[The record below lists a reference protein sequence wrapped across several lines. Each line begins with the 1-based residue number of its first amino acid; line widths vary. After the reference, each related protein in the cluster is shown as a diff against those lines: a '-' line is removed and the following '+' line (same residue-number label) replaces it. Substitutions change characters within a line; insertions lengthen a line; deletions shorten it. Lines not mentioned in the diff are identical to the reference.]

1 MSQNFSTGSIM
12 PGPIQSRARL
22 AGFGLVELM
31 VAMVIGM
38 LGVIVM
44 MQVFSMFEGQKR
56 TTTSGDDAIT
66 TGAIALHSLQRD
78 IQRAGW
84 GISAINLIG
93 CRVTGLAAGSQAIP
107 LNPVTIN
114 PVRVTGGD
122 LIPDGDGNTDTLL
135 VVSGNGNGTVEG
147 APFLAAAAANVTSY
161 TVQAPVAFVDP
172 VTTDALPMRVVG
184 AARTRTA
191 GACNLIADSLTAQ
204 PTVSNATLSVGGVN
218 KAYAIGDRLFMLGDR
233 PVVRAYAVRNG
244 NLTVCNW
251 DPPGGGSDC
260 SAACTATDGTCSA
273 AWVPIANNI
282 VSLRAQYGRDTAA
295 DNMDGIVD
303 AWDQTIPATTAPI
316 STNTARNMEACA
328 VARIGAV
335 RVALVARSSQPE
347 RTLDWPTLS
356 QHVTTPPTLETW
368 SDLLWVGT
376 TKAAHDISSTAAEA
390 VAITLPSPDPS
401 WPTWQ
406 DFRYKVF
413 QTVIPL
419 RNITTQGGF
428 DDQC

>member
-1 MSQNFSTGSIM
+1 MNQNLSSGTLM
-12 PGPIQSRARL
+12 PLHRPIQSRERL
-22 AGFGLVELM
+22 SGFGLVELM

-78 IQRAGW
+78 IQQAGW
-84 GISAINLIG
+84 GISAINLLG
-93 CRVTGLAAGSQAIP
+93 CTITGLTAGGGAIP

-114 PVRVTGGD
+114 PVGAGGAS
-122 LIPDGDGNTDTLL
+122 LVPAGDANTDTLL

-147 APFLAAAAANVTSY
+147 AQFLNAAAASATAY
-161 TVQAPVAFVDP
+161 TVQAPIAFSFP
-172 VTTDALPMRVVG
+172 GRIVG
-184 AARTRTA
+184 APQNRTA
-191 GACNLIADSLTAQ
+191 GTCALIANSVGAQ
-204 PTVSNATLSVGGVN
+204 PTASSVTLSVSGVSSSFS
-218 KAYAIGDRLFMLGDR
+218 IGDRLFMLGDR

-244 NLTVCNW
+244 NLTVCDW
-251 DPPGGGSDC
+251 DPPGVASPRNC
-260 SAACTATDGTCSA
+260 SAACSATDGTCSP
-273 AWVPIANNI
+273 AWVPVANDI

-303 AWDQTIPATTAPI
+303 VWDQNIPATTAPI
-316 STNTARNMEACA
+316 STNAARNMEACA
-328 VARIGAV
+328 IARIGAV
-335 RVALVARSSQPE
+335 RVALVARSTQPE
-347 RTLDWPTLS
+347 KTLDWPALT
-356 QHVTTPPTLETW
+356 QHVTTPPTVETW
-368 SDLLWVGT
+368 TDLLWVGT
-376 TKAAHDISSTAAEA
+376 TKAAHDISSAAAEA
-390 VAITLPSPDPS
+390 VAISFPSTTG

-419 RNITTQGGF
+419 RNITTQGGY
-428 DDQC
+428 DDKC

>member
-1 MSQNFSTGSIM
+1 MNQNLSSGSLM
-12 PGPIQSRARL
+12 PVRRPIQSRVRL
-22 AGFGLVELM
+22 SGFGLVELM

-38 LGVIVM
+38 LGIIVM

-78 IQRAGW
+78 IQQAGW

-93 CRVTGLAAGSQAIP
+93 CRLTGLTAGTEAIP
-107 LNPVTIN
+107 LAPVTIN
-114 PVRVTGGD
+114 PVKVAGGD
-122 LIPDGDGNTDTLL
+122 LVPDVDDDTDTLL

-147 APFLAAAAANVTSY
+147 AQFLAAAAAPATSY
-161 TVQAPVAFVDP
+161 TVHTPVAFVDP

-184 AARTRTA
+184 AARNRIA
-191 GACNLIADSLTAQ
+191 GVCNLIADALTAQ
-204 PTVSNATLSVGGVN
+204 PTVSNATLSVGGVS
-218 KAYAIGDRLFMLGDR
+218 ASFAVGDRLFMLGDR

-251 DPPGGGSDC
+251 DPPGGASDC

-303 AWDQTIPATTAPI
+303 VWDRTIPAPAAPI
-316 STNTARNMEACA
+316 SINTARNMEACA
-328 VARIGAV
+328 IARIGAV

-347 RTLDWPTLS
+347 KTLDWPALT
-356 QHVTTPPTLETW
+356 QHVTPTAPVW
-368 SDLLWVGT
+368 AGNDP
-376 TKAAHDISSTAAEA
+376 AA
-390 VAITLPSPDPS
+390 VAISAPAAAAVGFILPDPDPN